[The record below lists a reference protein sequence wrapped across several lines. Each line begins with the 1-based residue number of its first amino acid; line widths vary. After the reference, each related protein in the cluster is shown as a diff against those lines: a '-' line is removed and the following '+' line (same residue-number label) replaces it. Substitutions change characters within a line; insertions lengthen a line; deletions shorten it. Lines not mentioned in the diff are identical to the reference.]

1 MSSGKTFKATATPS
15 LALLLNPL
23 AWFLWILDF
32 AIWVLT
38 FGWVKTL
45 KFYLQPS
52 YSVEVGPAVRRNRA
66 AVDKLFTSP
75 VPEGEGGGAVLTT
88 PKLFAWAAAKYGD
101 EKAMGTRTYLG
112 EYKEAGWRFP
122 KKKFGATTWMSFREL
137 KAKADAFGAA
147 LVATRAKGGCGM
159 QPVPQGK
166 NVEDLTGPH
175 TILLFEDTCADWMT
189 CALGA
194 LSQSLVVATSYATLG
209 IDAVGEAIKASNIT
223 TVVTNRK
230 NVERVASLKQQCK
243 TLQTIIYTEFHVAP
257 EDQGKAVSVP
267 KGLTA
272 IPLADCFAF
281 EPTREAAEPTPEQ
294 VAVIMYTSG
303 STGKPKGVLLKHESV
318 LASIAGLL
326 DVLGKA
332 ATTGDCYLGYLPQS
346 HILEFCAE
354 LTCLALGMHIG
365 YADPRTLT
373 STGAVRERPD
383 GSINQKPEWPCPPGA
398 IQEFRPTFMAGV
410 PKVWDILKKVR
421 RGVL

>member
-1 MSSGKTFKATATPS
+1 MSSGKTFKASSTPS

-32 AIWVLT
+32 AIWVIT

-112 EYKEAGWRFP
+112 EYKEQGWRFP

-137 KAKADAFGAA
+137 KTKADAFGAA

-194 LSQSLVVATSYATLG
+194 LSQSLVVATL
-209 IDAVGEAIKASNIT
+209 
-223 TVVTNRK
+223 
-230 NVERVASLKQQCK
+230 
-243 TLQTIIYTEFHVAP
+243 
-257 EDQGKAVSVP
+257 
-267 KGLTA
+267 
-272 IPLADCFAF
+272 
-281 EPTREAAEPTPEQ
+281 
-294 VAVIMYTSG
+294 
-303 STGKPKGVLLKHESV
+303 VL
-318 LASIAGLL
+318 
-326 DVLGKA
+326 
-332 ATTGDCYLGYLPQS
+332 P
-346 HILEFCAE
+346 
-354 LTCLALGMHIG
+354 
-365 YADPRTLT
+365 
-373 STGAVRERPD
+373 
-383 GSINQKPEWPCPPGA
+383 
-398 IQEFRPTFMAGV
+398 
-410 PKVWDILKKVR
+410 
-421 RGVL
+421 